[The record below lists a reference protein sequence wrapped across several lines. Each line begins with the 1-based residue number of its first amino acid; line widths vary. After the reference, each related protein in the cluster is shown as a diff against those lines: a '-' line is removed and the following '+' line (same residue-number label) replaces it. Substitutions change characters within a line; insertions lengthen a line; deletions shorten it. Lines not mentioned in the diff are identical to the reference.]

1 MSRPSVDDR
10 GVAATVVLFPIFA
23 AVTFMLVQGVF
34 WQNDRQVVA
43 AAADRA
49 SAAVALFGSSPG
61 DAEAA
66 ARTQLASAGLE
77 DITVA
82 IARGTEATTV
92 TINGRAPGLLAG
104 MSVAVSARSVT
115 PSEGYRAP

>member
-1 MSRPSVDDR
+1 MTVDDR

-23 AVTFMLVQGVF
+23 AVTFMLVQAVF
-34 WQNDRQVVA
+34 WQNDRQLVA

-49 SAAVALFGSSPG
+49 SAAVALFDSSEG
-61 DAEAA
+61 DAEAVA
-66 ARTQLASAGLE
+66 LAQLASAGLE
-77 DITVA
+77 DVTVA
-82 IARGTEATTV
+82 ISRGTEATTV
-92 TINGRAPGLLAG
+92 TIRGRAPGLLSG